1 MDNERRFA
9 MSSKMKCVLVVAVA
23 LLITRLFAL
32 IAAAATLD
40 LPDGAKLDLSTEC
53 PVCNMKLESSTLGPA
68 AVVFK
73 DGKVVGFDGPGDM
86 FRYVLDPKKYG
97 FDAAGIKDL
106 YVTEHGTKNF
116 IDAKKALYVVGSDV
130 SGGMGPEVVP
140 FSKKDDAEKFKSEHH
155 GKNVA
160 SYIQITLDD
169 LASKKKMLKMKHE
182 DTGEM
187 KH

>member
-23 LLITRLFAL
+23 LLITPLFAL

-40 LPDGAKLDLSTEC
+40 LPDGAKLDLSVPC
-53 PVCNMKLESSTLGPA
+53 PVCGMKPEESKLGPA
-68 AVVFK
+68 AAVFK
-73 DGKVVGFDGPGDM
+73 DGKVIGFDAPGDM

-97 FDAAGIKDL
+97 FDAGNVKDL
-106 YVTEHGTKNF
+106 FVTEHGTKNF

-130 SGGMGPEVVP
+130 TGDMGPEVVP
-140 FSKKDDAEKFKSEHH
+140 FSKKEDAEKFKSEHH

-169 LASKKKMLKMKHE
+169 LASKKKMLKLLAA
-182 DTGEM
+182 
-187 KH
+187 